1 MGVRVPPVLLDG
13 PSGENKRVV
22 GGARDLVGV
31 PSGRAKTFNKQMPMI
46 ELEHMAG
53 ALVVGN
59 LGLIWRM
66 VASAKAHAA
75 REMKQNLEIEHLKT
89 DIVKVEERL
98 DARTSKTSEQFQRV
112 YDKLDALT
120 AEVRKANGR

>member
-1 MGVRVPPVLLDG
+1 
-13 PSGENKRVV
+13 
-22 GGARDLVGV
+22 
-31 PSGRAKTFNKQMPMI
+31 MI

-66 VASAKAHAA
+66 VASAKTHAA
-75 REMKQNLEIEHLKT
+75 REARQSMEIGHLKA
-89 DIVKVEERL
+89 DVAKVENRL
-98 DARTSKTSEQFQRV
+98 DARMAKTSDQFQRV

-120 AEVRKANGR
+120 AEIRKANGR